1 VGNPD
6 EVSLG
11 RKSRERLQTLLMA
24 VRDAD
29 TQWELMLY
37 VERFFTI
44 QTELRQYFSLIE
56 REIAEKLRE
65 FRLVEESE
73 RATSEPLHRATD
85 LSKRRERNHQGGAGG
100 KGEPGLR
107 TF

>member
-1 VGNPD
+1 MGNPD

-11 RKSRERLQTLLMA
+11 RKSRERLQALLTA

-37 VERFFTI
+37 VERFFAI

-73 RATSEPLHRATD
+73 RAASEPLKEATD
-85 LSKRRERNHQGGAGG
+85 LAKRRERNHA
-100 KGEPGLR
+100 E
-107 TF
+107 